1 MPATIIRDRMI
12 EPSKLRSLPFFRLHC
27 LTGLLTG
34 IAAGT
39 ATLGHVIGLRNGD
52 TALDFHIA
60 RLLMEW
66 VTTTGFTAA
75 QEVRFD
81 CFKATGYSA
90 AHTGGTGAAN
100 ENLSA
105 RGDYTANTT
114 VVARVAGTDALTAG
128 THTIGGRVLSCGGLE
143 LADGATIRHQIF
155 RDELVSRDK
164 HPVEVLKPN
173 EGLIV
178 RSGILMGAAG
188 VGRLKLVAEGWLKDS
203 SP

>member
-52 TALDFHIA
+52 TTLDFHIA
-60 RLLMEW
+60 RLLLEW

-75 QEVRFD
+75 QEVRWD
-81 CFKATGYSA
+81 VYKATGYSA
-90 AHTGGTGAAN
+90 AHTGGSGAAN

-128 THTIGGRVLSCGGLE
+128 THTFAGRVLTIGGHE
-143 LADGATIRHQIF
+143 LATGAAVVNGAF

-164 HPVEVLKPN
+164 HPVEILKPN

-178 RSGILMGAAG
+178 RNGILMGAGG